1 MNGMSLVLGHS
12 FQEEIET
19 MSITI
24 FANIFLVLFL
34 FTEIFLRKK
43 GESSSLQAEKSD
55 NGTTR
60 IIAITYISSIV
71 LLLALTIVQIGFFEN
86 AIVGWAGLLLMAFGL
101 IIRFLSMREL
111 GKFYSRTLRTTAD
124 QKLIT
129 TGPYR
134 RIRHPG
140 YLSSICIWIGT
151 GLALQNLVIIPVFLV
166 VFVSVYMHRII
177 SEERML
183 VAEFGE
189 SYRAYQSASWR
200 LLPYLY

>member
-1 MNGMSLVLGHS
+1 VSGTSLVFRHY
-12 FQEEIET
+12 FNEEVEP
-19 MSITI
+19 MLITI

-34 FTEIFLRKK
+34 FTELFLRKK
-43 GESSSLQAEKSD
+43 GESSSLKADKSD

-60 IIAITYISSIV
+60 IIFTTYISSII
-71 LLLALTIVQIGFFEN
+71 LLLVLTVVKIGFFEN
-86 AIVGWAGLLLMAFGL
+86 AIVGWAGLSFMASGL
-101 IIRFLSMREL
+101 IVRFLSMREL
-111 GKFYSRTLRTTAD
+111 GKFYSRTLRTTEN

-134 RIRHPG
+134 LIRHPG

-151 GLALQNLVIIPVFLV
+151 GLALQNFVLIPAFLL
-166 VFVSVYMHRII
+166 VFVSVYIYRIT

-183 VAEFGE
+183 AAEFGE
-189 SYRAYQSASWR
+189 DYTKYQSASWR